1 MFQEANHNV
10 LAPYGRITLHVFWEL
25 NYDFLPNYCF
35 NAATNRFVK
44 CRDISFAK
52 PVHREKAP
60 TMGYHYLWGSKALN
74 IANNT
79 VYSQYAGFV
88 GSPHFRCMAKLLG
101 YQGIAVVM
109 EELLKIIK
117 NLIQGNILQFTK
129 VCTNI
134 VATMYLI

>member
-1 MFQEANHNV
+1 MI
-10 LAPYGRITLHVFWEL
+10 YT
-25 NYDFLPNYCF
+25 
-35 NAATNRFVK
+35 
-44 CRDISFAK
+44 
-52 PVHREKAP
+52 
-60 TMGYHYLWGSKALN
+60 ALN

-79 VYSQYAGFV
+79 VFSQYAGFV

-129 VCTNI
+129 VC
-134 VATMYLI
+134 YLMILQILKKYIGTLKSRYNEP